1 MNIEIEQAAVF
12 TLYSTCEE
20 VINPPCCLE
29 LSQQHTSLYL
39 QKLLQRSFESDE
51 ARTAALSRESKL
63 EEALENVSD
72 NFFEQS
78 LKIAQSWHEIMRE
91 NPDIPAADIV
101 FSLSSIDG
109 DMVFSA
115 LKLTRKSSFVHNGSN
130 NQSRLDQIEGV
141 LPTASGKP
149 DEAFFVRLKDKALRL
164 IEKKYEIDGHKHTY
178 LSNRLIV
185 CETNHSPKE
194 ALSAICK
201 AAVEVNQQFYGQLG
215 ADEPTVAAAV
225 IEEFKAAPQELSAQ
239 RVCEKLYKD
248 LPHAKEAFQNA
259 MNQQDIPFDMPVEI
273 SAPAVRR
280 LEKQSLRSTSGVE
293 IKLPVSLYHN
303 QDAVEFL
310 QNADGTTSL
319 LIKNILI

>member
-1 MNIEIEQAAVF
+1 MNIEIEHAAVF

-20 VINPPCCLE
+20 AINPPCELE
-29 LSQQHTSLYL
+29 ISEHTATYL

-51 ARTAALSRESKL
+51 ARTATLSRENKL
-63 EEALENVSD
+63 DAVLASVRD
-72 NFFEQS
+72 AFFESS
-78 LKIAQSWHEIMRE
+78 LQLAQAWHEIMRE
-91 NPDIPAADIV
+91 NPDISPADVV
-101 FSLSSIDG
+101 FAFASIDG
-109 DMVFSA
+109 DEVFAA
-115 LKLTRKSSFVHNGSN
+115 LKLPRKNSFVHRVDSG
-130 NQSRLDQIEGV
+130 QSRLELIEGV

-185 CETNHSPKE
+185 CDTNHSPKE

-225 IEEFKAAPQELSAQ
+225 IEEFRAAPQELSAQ

-259 MNQQDIPFDMPVEI
+259 MSQHDIPFDMPVVI

-280 LEKQSLRSTSGVE
+280 LEKQSLRSGSGVE
-293 IKLPVSLYHN
+293 VKLPVSVYHN
-303 QDAVEFL
+303 LDAVEFL
-310 QNADGTTSL
+310 KNDDGTTSL
-319 LIKNILI
+319 LIKNILM

>member
-29 LSQQHTSLYL
+29 LSEHTQLYL
-39 QKLLQRSFESDE
+39 LKLLQRSFESDE
-51 ARTAALSRESKL
+51 ARTAVLSRENKL
-63 EEALENVSD
+63 EEALAKINDE
-72 NFFEQS
+72 FFEQS
-78 LKIAQSWHEIMRE
+78 LNIAQSWHEIIRE

-101 FSLSSIDG
+101 FALASMDG
-109 DMVFSA
+109 DIVFAA
-115 LKLTRKSSFVHNGSN
+115 LKLPRKSSFVHNASN

-141 LPTASGKP
+141 LPSASGKP

-248 LPHAKEAFQNA
+248 LPHAREAFQNA

-280 LEKQSLRSTSGVE
+280 LEKQSLRSGSGVE

-310 QNADGTTSL
+310 KNDDGTTSL
-319 LIKNILI
+319 LVKNILI